1 MCAEANNEVLRQL
14 SERKSV
20 RVFTDDPVTAAERE
34 AILQAAFMAPTA
46 GNQQLYTILDIT
58 DPGLRAQLAELCDHQ
73 PMIAAAPLCLVFLA
87 DCRRWLDAYR
97 MAGCTPRTPGAGDLL
112 LAAADACIA
121 AQNSVTAAQSL
132 GIGSCYI
139 GDILENAE
147 AVQAALHLPAY
158 VVPAAMVIFG
168 RPTAPQERRQKPA
181 RFPEQAIVFENTYPE
196 ADPDR
201 LRAGFAARAE
211 ANGNTADLDE
221 SLRAFCAR
229 KYESDFSR
237 EMTRSA
243 EVYLRDFRSDD
254 SPRGE
259 S

>member
-97 MAGCTPRTPGAGDLL
+97 MAG
-112 LAAADACIA
+112 
-121 AQNSVTAAQSL
+121 
-132 GIGSCYI
+132 
-139 GDILENAE
+139 
-147 AVQAALHLPAY
+147 
-158 VVPAAMVIFG
+158 
-168 RPTAPQERRQKPA
+168 
-181 RFPEQAIVFENTYPE
+181 
-196 ADPDR
+196 
-201 LRAGFAARAE
+201 
-211 ANGNTADLDE
+211 
-221 SLRAFCAR
+221 
-229 KYESDFSR
+229 
-237 EMTRSA
+237 
-243 EVYLRDFRSDD
+243 
-254 SPRGE
+254 
-259 S
+259 